1 MRKQITAIILLAG
14 TIVSFGQTS
23 TEQYNT
29 YSPYSI
35 FGVGQKRFNGTSE
48 TQSMAGIGIA
58 YTPIGATNAVNP
70 ASLTEIRQTVY
81 TLGATFEAINY
92 KEGRFQKGSSNDMYF
107 DYLVLS
113 VPLSA
118 KSGVSFGVA
127 PYSVTGYSIYSR
139 DSTIVDGSYKETLD
153 YYSGNGGL
161 NMVYLAAGYQI
172 VKNLSIGVNAAYL
185 FGTIDRTSY
194 NAVEDRLLQ
203 TKVTES
209 NWVNGFKFKFGLNYS
224 MALKEETRLYMG
236 ATYEMSAGMK
246 NDRTYRV
253 FTVSSYDDEYDPEN
267 PQNEEA
273 KSTKNFDLPWTLG
286 VGIGAGN
293 LKKWYVGLEGEYT
306 VEPDYV
312 NVDFTRT
319 EADYQSGIRIALGG
333 NYTPQYNSIN
343 SYFKR
348 VRYQAGVYY
357 KRENYIVRNT
367 DIYDQGLTLGAI
379 LPMTKVDS
387 QTMSISNLNIFV
399 NYGMMGKSGMGLVK
413 EKYFK
418 IGLSFSLNDRWFLK
432 QRYF

>member
-1 MRKQITAIILLAG
+1 M
-14 TIVSFGQTS
+14 
-23 TEQYNT
+23 
-29 YSPYSI
+29 
-35 FGVGQKRFNGTSE
+35 
-48 TQSMAGIGIA
+48 
-58 YTPIGATNAVNP
+58 
-70 ASLTEIRQTVY
+70 
-81 TLGATFEAINY
+81 
-92 KEGRFQKGSSNDMYF
+92 
-107 DYLVLS
+107 
-113 VPLSA
+113 
-118 KSGVSFGVA
+118 
-127 PYSVTGYSIYSR
+127 
-139 DSTIVDGSYKETLD
+139 
-153 YYSGNGGL
+153 
-161 NMVYLAAGYQI
+161 
-172 VKNLSIGVNAAYL
+172 
-185 FGTIDRTSY
+185 
-194 NAVEDRLLQ
+194 EDRLLQ

-306 VEPDYV
+306 AEPDYV